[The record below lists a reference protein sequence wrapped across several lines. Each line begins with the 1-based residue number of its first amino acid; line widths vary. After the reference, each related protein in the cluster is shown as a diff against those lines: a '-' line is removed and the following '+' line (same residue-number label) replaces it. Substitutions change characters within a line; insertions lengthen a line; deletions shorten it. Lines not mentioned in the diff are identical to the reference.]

1 MEKER
6 KRIKNSQNGKMDRR
20 SIDFSRCR
28 RRLMRLLR
36 RRKRTVT
43 AAAACALAA
52 CCMLLIVWALVSALS
67 GPGEKM
73 QMETVENVEGEPF
86 NVVYP
91 LQENAYPEINDLIG
105 RYYAAMQEGDRETL
119 IALRDNTETTELLR
133 IQENSSHIEAYTDL
147 VCYTKPGADADSFV
161 VFARYEVKF
170 RGSDT
175 TLPGIDPFYVCRNEE
190 GGYYLHDLSQ
200 DEAAAAYTNEV
211 AAQEDVT
218 ELYAQV
224 NEEYA
229 ARLAQDEVL
238 AAYLESYQNDMVVAV
253 GEALEEQTS
262 EAASTQE
269 AENGESASQ
278 NESGQE
284 AGTGENGSEEGGE
297 DGNEE
302 EAASSSGGQ
311 DSPSVPDSGDFT
323 VSDTLNIRRGASETS
338 DRIGTCYPG
347 ETLEILMKQADGWTR
362 VRYQGQTGYVRSDVL
377 K

>member
-1 MEKER
+1 M
-6 KRIKNSQNGKMDRR
+6 
-20 SIDFSRCR
+20 
-28 RRLMRLLR
+28 
-36 RRKRTVT
+36 
-43 AAAACALAA
+43 
-52 CCMLLIVWALVSALS
+52 
-67 GPGEKM
+67 
-73 QMETVENVEGEPF
+73 
-86 NVVYP
+86 
-91 LQENAYPEINDLIG
+91 
-105 RYYAAMQEGDRETL
+105 
-119 IALRDNTETTELLR
+119 
-133 IQENSSHIEAYTDL
+133 
-147 VCYTKPGADADSFV
+147 

-284 AGTGENGSEEGGE
+284 AENGENGSEGG
-297 DGNEE
+297 
-302 EAASSSGGQ
+302 AASSSGGQ

-323 VSDTLNIRRGASETS
+323 VSDTLNIRSGASETS